1 MPLALGS
8 VSTEASLIRV
18 ENFQRNLPV
27 RYCAH
32 SCYVA
37 CLQSGPLVSKR
48 KHKARFWGGYLSST
62 ASGVFRNRSHEIVG
76 FLVLNDHEYLF
87 KICILIF
94 LNAKMQVRVVN

>member
-1 MPLALGS
+1 MHTAVKWPVCRVALWC
-8 VSTEASLIRV
+8 
-18 ENFQRNLPV
+18 RNGNIKLDF
-27 RYCAH
+27 
-32 SCYVA
+32 
-37 CLQSGPLVSKR
+37 G
-48 KHKARFWGGYLSST
+48 GGYLSST